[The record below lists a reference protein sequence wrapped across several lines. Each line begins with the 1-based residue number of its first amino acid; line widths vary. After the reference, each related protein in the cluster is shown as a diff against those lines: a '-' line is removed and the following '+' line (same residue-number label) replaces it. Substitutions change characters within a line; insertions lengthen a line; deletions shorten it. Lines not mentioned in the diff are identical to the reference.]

1 MDVENAESSGELALG
16 HSDEAETPRNGVFSA
31 TLLESRALLVLG
43 KGGVGKTTIARALA
57 EGLRERGFSARRL
70 ELGFGASIAPEP
82 GAIVLDPHEAFERA
96 AEPIFG
102 SRLLVR
108 AAFGHSA
115 IQELLTVIP
124 GLREYALLVAALGLG
139 ASRNPRERTVIDM
152 PATGHGLS
160 WLTAGRRLAAVAGR
174 GRAADQ
180 ALALESALRARREV
194 GLVVVTQSEP
204 VILSE
209 TRELTDSLHHAL
221 GRVPDLLVI
230 NRVPPKLATPSELR
244 ALAET
249 VRTTSDPA
257 ERKALEELLAWC
269 SAREKTRQASNAL
282 HTRGERLLLEDQ
294 PAHRDAARALFSRAL
309 QAAQ

>member
-1 MDVENAESSGELALG
+1 MDVENAESSSEMPFG
-16 HSDEAETPRNGVFSA
+16 HADEVEAPRNPLFSA
-31 TLLESRALLVLG
+31 NLGESRALLVLG
-43 KGGVGKTTIARALA
+43 KGGVGKTTIARALND
-57 EGLRERGFSARRL
+57 GLRERGFSARRL
-70 ELGFGASIAPEP
+70 ELGLGASIAPDP

-139 ASRNPRERTVIDM
+139 GPRNARERTVIDM

-209 TRELTDSLHHAL
+209 TRELTDALLHAL
-221 GRVPDLLVI
+221 GRGPDLLVI
-230 NRVPPKLATPSELR
+230 NRVPPPLATPSELR

-249 VRTTSDPA
+249 ARTTSDPT
-257 ERKALEELLAWC
+257 EREALEELLAWC
-269 SAREKTRQASNAL
+269 TARERTRQASNSL
-282 HTRGERLLLEDQ
+282 RTGGERLSLEDQ
-294 PAHRDAARALFSRAL
+294 ANHQDAARALFARHL
-309 QAAQ
+309 QAAA